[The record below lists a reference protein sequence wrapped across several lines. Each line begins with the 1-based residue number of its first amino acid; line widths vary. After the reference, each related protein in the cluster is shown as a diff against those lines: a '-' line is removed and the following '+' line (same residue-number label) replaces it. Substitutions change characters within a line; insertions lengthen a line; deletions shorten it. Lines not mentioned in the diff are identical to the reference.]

1 MKFRHRYIS
10 PVIIYLIVY
19 IFGLLIFGFSRE
31 FAEWIYNYLN
41 HLMPNAFPLY
51 NPIYD
56 PEAYEKLNKTLTVIG
71 LFITFFFINFIA
83 LKLENKK
90 YERMISLTDGQYLIK
105 DGVKLYFKEFFI
117 SDIIT
122 ALVLP
127 VLITLATYFIPDSAL
142 GYFGLI
148 VFGWLGY
155 NMRLL
160 YGLIPAVFIVAL
172 FSFAGRI
179 LAIPITVKSWR
190 AAWLSDI

>member
-1 MKFRHRYIS
+1 MKLRHRYLS

-19 IFGLLIFGFSRE
+19 IFGLFIFGLCCE
-31 FAEWIYNYLN
+31 IAEWIYTYLN
-41 HLMPNAFPLY
+41 HLMPSTFPLY
-51 NPIYD
+51 NPIYV
-56 PEAYEKLNKTLTVIG
+56 PEAYAKLNKALTVIG

-117 SDIIT
+117 SDIMT

-148 VFGWLGY
+148 LIGWLGY
-155 NMRLL
+155 NMSLL
-160 YGLIPAVFIVAL
+160 YGLIPSLIIVAL
-172 FSFAGRI
+172 FSFTGRI
-179 LAIPITVKSWR
+179 LAIPLTVKSWR

>member
-1 MKFRHRYIS
+1 MKLRHRYLS

-19 IFGLLIFGFSRE
+19 IFGLFIFGLCCE
-31 FAEWIYNYLN
+31 IAEWIYTYLN
-41 HLMPNAFPLY
+41 HLMPSTFPLY

-56 PEAYEKLNKTLTVIG
+56 PEAYAKLNKALTVIG

-90 YERMISLTDGQYLIK
+90 YERIISLTDGQYLIV

-117 SDIIT
+117 SDIMT

-148 VFGWLGY
+148 LIGWLGY
-155 NMRLL
+155 NMSLL
-160 YGLIPAVFIVAL
+160 YGLIPSLIIVAL
-172 FSFAGRI
+172 FSFSGRI
-179 LAIPITVKSWR
+179 LAIPLTVKSWR